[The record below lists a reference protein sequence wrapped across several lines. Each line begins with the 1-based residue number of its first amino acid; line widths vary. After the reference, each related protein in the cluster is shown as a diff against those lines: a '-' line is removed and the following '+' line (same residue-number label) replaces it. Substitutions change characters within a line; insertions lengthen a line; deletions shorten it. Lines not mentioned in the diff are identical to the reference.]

1 MLDGSTTFQFQE
13 RHFSQDASA
22 NADIVYFFWV
32 VDIGFTV
39 VFAGEVFLRICAFE
53 CTFVTGI
60 EARWNV
66 LDLLLVVVS
75 IIEMA
80 AVRLGLELSYIRT
93 LRLFRIF
100 RTLRVVRTVPL
111 FMKLRIMVNA
121 IANSVLSL
129 FWALGLLLFTMLL
142 FSAVFVQG
150 ATQYI
155 SQRAEDAL
163 FQTNLEYLETFFS
176 SLPMA
181 VMTLYMSITGGVSWW
196 DVEKVM
202 LEIGVVYGLLFLV
215 YVAVMFF
222 ALLNIVTGIF
232 VNDAV
237 EMAQLDRDVM
247 MRFEQDKRRHVMKS
261 LEGIFAQIDK
271 GTGLVTLEDFSASL
285 ERPHIAALLS
295 HLQLEI
301 SDAVSLFKALD
312 VDGSE
317 GLEMEEF
324 VMGCLQI
331 RGQAKTV
338 DMVTLMRENKR
349 LMKKLTKSSSRH
361 EDSLNHINKQLELL
375 LHVHTWE
382 RDHGCA

>member
-1 MLDGSTTFQFQE
+1 
-13 RHFSQDASA
+13 
-22 NADIVYFFWV
+22 
-32 VDIGFTV
+32 
-39 VFAGEVFLRICAFE
+39 
-53 CTFVTGI
+53 
-60 EARWNV
+60 
-66 LDLLLVVVS
+66 
-75 IIEMA
+75 
-80 AVRLGLELSYIRT
+80 
-93 LRLFRIF
+93 
-100 RTLRVVRTVPL
+100 
-111 FMKLRIMVNA
+111 
-121 IANSVLSL
+121 
-129 FWALGLLLFTMLL
+129 
-142 FSAVFVQG
+142 
-150 ATQYI
+150 
-155 SQRAEDAL
+155 
-163 FQTNLEYLETFFS
+163 
-176 SLPMA
+176 
-181 VMTLYMSITGGVSWW
+181 
-196 DVEKVM
+196 M

-247 MRFEQDKRRHVMKS
+247 MRFEQDNRRHVMKS